1 MKTSR
6 LVIGIVLGVVIAGA
20 IATALWWYF
29 WPRNSTTTT
38 TINSYEEC
46 AAAGYPILESYP
58 EQCVAN
64 GKTFVR
70 DISGDVKAN
79 EYTSEKGIK
88 ILVDTPTKNESVS
101 VPFTVSGQ
109 VPGNWSFEASFP
121 IELLDKNGNSLT
133 TIPAHL
139 TGDWMT
145 TNLVPFTLTFDATDL
160 DYVGKATVVL
170 HKDNPSGLPENDDSV
185 TIDITLQ

>member
-6 LVIGIVLGVVIAGA
+6 LVIVIVLGVIVIGGVAA
-20 IATALWWYF
+20 ALWWNF
-29 WPRNSTTTT
+29 VPRISTS
-38 TINSYEEC
+38 TINSYDEC
-46 AAAGYPILESYP
+46 AAAGNPIMESYP
-58 EQCVAN
+58 EQCAAG
-64 GKTFVR
+64 GKTFTR
-70 DISGDVKAN
+70 DISGDVKSN
-79 EYTSEKGIK
+79 EYTSGKGIK

-101 VPFTVSGQ
+101 VPFTISGQ

-145 TNLVPFTLTFDATDL
+145 TDLVPFTVTFDATDL
-160 DYVGKATVVL
+160 DYVGKATLVL
-170 HKDNPSGLPENDDSV
+170 HKDNPAGLPENDDSV
-185 TIDITLQ
+185 TIDITLN